1 MSTLSRLLPAL
12 FLSFL
17 LVADDGIS
25 IDSPVEWIQ
34 AVARPSAPA
43 NSAIVPSE
51 PLRIPRNLQDLRLEH
66 CLALGIS
73 GNRSLA
79 RRRSAL
85 ERAFHGRDIAETE
98 VFLPE
103 LTASYTSEAGDNEV
117 LESRVELDYT
127 GFAGFSVRPFVSV
140 ERDNSVADTNS
151 TSTGITIS
159 RPVLALHEHIRRRLP
174 ITRADRDILV
184 AENDLRLAGR
194 DLRLDIVRAYYD
206 VQRARL
212 RLGVRK
218 SRVTDSQ
225 EFLEV
230 TQKRVDTGFSAPVDI
245 VNATI
250 NLNRAQADLIAE
262 ETNVENARDSLRQVL
277 GLDLNDALGLAP
289 YEPGAPGF
297 EFDVKVDSLHMM
309 AFHETLLN
317 QRLAIDFADKELDI
331 QRDRVRPQLDLSLT
345 AERRSDSD
353 SFFSGRDRSAD
364 DYRVELTYQTT
375 LDFKKSARA
384 RMEQLLLSQEERHSS
399 LKDAEV
405 NLHRRLREAARRI
418 EQLRLR
424 IDLAEARLK
433 SEQDKLTATLARY
446 ERGNVDNLEVTRA
459 KQTVDDAQISL
470 IESQINLVLAIES
483 YRAILPPVL

>member
-1 MSTLSRLLPAL
+1 LNRFPIFFVFIPL
-12 FLSFL
+12 L
-17 LVADDGIS
+17 LVAADGIS

-34 AVARPSAPA
+34 PVADSAPTPSAAVAS
-43 NSAIVPSE
+43 SE
-51 PLRIPRNLQDLRLEH
+51 PVRIPRNLQALRLEH

-85 ERAFHGRDIAETE
+85 ERAYFGRDIAETE

-117 LESRVELDYT
+117 AETRVELDYS

-140 ERDNSVADTNS
+140 ERDNSVTDTDS
-151 TSTGITIS
+151 TSSGITIS

-184 AENDLRLAGR
+184 AENELRLAGR
-194 DLRLDIVRAYYD
+194 DLRLEIVRAYYD

-225 EFLEV
+225 DFMRV
-230 TQKRVDTGFSAPVDI
+230 TEQRVATGFAAPVDI

-250 NLNRAQADLIAE
+250 NLNRAQADLLAE
-262 ETNVENARDSLRQVL
+262 ETNVENDRDSLRQVL
-277 GLDLNDALGLAP
+277 GLDLDDSMSLAP
-289 YEPGAPGF
+289 YEPEAPV
-297 EFDVKVDSLHMM
+297 FDFDLKVDSRHMM
-309 AFHETLLN
+309 VFHETLLN
-317 QRLAIDFADKELDI
+317 QRLAIDFAAKELDI

-345 AERRSDSD
+345 AERRSNSD
-353 SFFSGRDRSAD
+353 SFFASRDRDND

-384 RMEQLLLSQEERHSS
+384 RLEQLQLSQEDRHSS
-399 LKDAEV
+399 LKDSEV
-405 NLHRRLREAARRI
+405 NLHRRLRESARRI

-424 IDLAEARLK
+424 IALAETGLR
-433 SEQDKLTATLARY
+433 SEQDKLAATLARY

-459 KQTVDDAQISL
+459 KQAVDDAQISL

-483 YRAILPPVL
+483 YRAILPPTLAK